1 MTPLPHYNLLMCL
14 TLLISW
20 NLLKDLPEVAFP
32 SLKRLKTLNLSKN
45 PKLKK
50 LPKTIGHCHAIQ
62 NLVGP
67 DPDVVQYPPQNIVN
81 QGTEQIMKF
90 LAKGK
95 TCSSIRYCISSIH
108 SADYQSHK
116 WIFFHANRIIRT
128 KWQLGMLLSSI
139 HPGTNSFCT
148 IISVVTVNTNG
159 IKVTKWH
166 LGTL

>member
-1 MTPLPHYNLLMCL
+1 M
-14 TLLISW
+14 
-20 NLLKDLPEVAFP
+20 PEAAFP

-95 TCSSIRYCISSIH
+95 TKPLFSTLDCVQYISGDSDTSTQYCVLDRDTCIQNAVLDRDISTH
-108 SADYQSHK
+108 SGVLDTDTRTQYCDLDRE
-116 WIFFHANRIIRT
+116 NT
-128 KWQLGMLLSSI
+128 KWGSGWLSC
-139 HPGTNSFCT
+139 HQ
-148 IISVVTVNTNG
+148 
-159 IKVTKWH
+159 
-166 LGTL
+166 